1 MNYLAHIYL
10 SYDNDQIKIGNFIA
24 DFVKGNKYKIFS
36 DEIQKGIK
44 LHRLIDS
51 FTDAHPVVRK
61 SKRRLHERYRHYD
74 GVIIDIFMDHFLAK
88 KWKHFSKID
97 LAEYE
102 INFIEL
108 LEKNTAILPAEVLR
122 ILPYFKEQRWLSSYA
137 TLQGISKTLQGVNK
151 RTKGISKMDLA
162 INDLQEN
169 YEQYESD
176 FLSFF
181 HELEKFVQKSKLN
194 L

>member
-1 MNYLAHIYL
+1 LHISHIYL

-24 DFVKGNKYKIFS
+24 DFVKGNKYKGFS

-51 FTDAHPVVRK
+51 FTDSHPVVRK

-88 KWKHFSKID
+88 KWKYFSKIN
-97 LAEYE
+97 LVEYE
-102 INFIEL
+102 NNFIEL
-108 LEKNTAILPAEVLR
+108 LEKNTVILPAEVLR
-122 ILPYFKEQRWLSSYA
+122 ILPYLKAQLWLSSYA

-169 YEQYESD
+169 YGKYESD

-181 HELEKFVQKSKLN
+181 NELEKFVQKPNLN